1 MVQLICCHHCEL
13 VVEVDCS
20 KCRHSMTA
28 NGTFAACDPREMGVD
43 GFQLIAFPKD
53 KFYCLTCCGMDP
65 KYVKGWHTRHQHLQ
79 KTKPCSACVVTLL
92 RAPKR
97 PLMLADQ
104 TDMQPRPVH
113 SSTTCGCSSPWQ
125 DPKAGA
131 DSELLQEQQS
141 KIALLMQQQE
151 DMTHRLSVLVAL
163 EKRVLHME
171 ARYLLENGS
180 MMVDGEPNDPGDG
193 HPWDIVQPH

>member
-1 MVQLICCHHCEL
+1 MVQVLRCHNCEL
-13 VVEVDCS
+13 VVSVDCS
-20 KCRHSMTA
+20 KCQHSMTA
-28 NGTFAACDPREMGVD
+28 KGTIAACDPREMGVNE
-43 GFQLIAFPKD
+43 FQLIAFPKN
-53 KFYCLTCCGMDP
+53 KMFCLSCCGMDP
-65 KYVKGWHTRHQHLQ
+65 EYVKMWHSRHQWLQ
-79 KTKPCSACVVTLL
+79 KTKPCSACVVALL

-97 PLMLADQ
+97 SFLLAEFIPP
-104 TDMQPRPVH
+104 DMQPRPVH

-131 DSELLQEQQS
+131 DSKLLLEQQS

-180 MMVDGEPNDPGDG
+180 MLEDGD
-193 HPWDIVQPH
+193 PWDVVQPH

>member
-1 MVQLICCHHCEL
+1 MVTVLRCHFCEL
-13 VVEVDCS
+13 VVSVDCS
-20 KCRHSMTA
+20 KCQHSMTA
-28 NGTFAACDPREMGVD
+28 NAAYEPCDPREMGAD
-43 GFQLIAFPKD
+43 EFQLIAFPKN
-53 KFYCLTCCGMDP
+53 KMFCRSCCGMDP
-65 KYVKGWHTRHQHLQ
+65 DYVKMWHTRQQLQ
-79 KTKPCSACVVTLL
+79 NKSKPCPGCVVTLL

-97 PLMLADQ
+97 PFLLADQ

-131 DSELLQEQQS
+131 DSKLLLEQQS
-141 KIALLMQQQE
+141 KIALLMQQHD

-180 MMVDGEPNDPGDG
+180 MLEDGD
-193 HPWDIVQPH
+193 PWDVVQPH

>member
-1 MVQLICCHHCEL
+1 M
-13 VVEVDCS
+13 S
-20 KCRHSMTA
+20 KC
-28 NGTFAACDPREMGVD
+28 GTPGIS
-43 GFQLIAFPKD
+43 G
-53 KFYCLTCCGMDP
+53 YN
-65 KYVKGWHTRHQHLQ
+65 

-97 PLMLADQ
+97 PFLLADQ

-131 DSELLQEQQS
+131 DSKLLLEQQS
-141 KIALLMQQQE
+141 KILLLLQQQE
-151 DMTHRLSVLVAL
+151 DMTHRLSVLGAL
-163 EKRVLHME
+163 EKRVLNME

-180 MMVDGEPNDPGDG
+180 MLEDGD
-193 HPWDIVQPH
+193 PWDVVQPH